1 MRIVI
6 TGASGNV
13 GTALLRRLQSDPAQD
28 HQVVGVV
35 RRRPQSVAPYDDVEW
50 VTADLASA
58 DVRVALDEALE
69 GADAV
74 VHLAWGF
81 QPARDTDYLDRVG
94 IAGTREL
101 VRAAD
106 AAGVEHLVH
115 MSSVGAYSGAITK
128 GRVTEAWPTEGV
140 PSLAYSR
147 AKAEVERLL
156 DEYDGRGGGMV
167 VTRLRPGLVLQRDA
181 ASSLLRYG
189 LPGYLPRRL
198 VSALPVLPLDAS
210 LRIQVVHAD
219 DVADAIVRALEQRVS
234 GAFNLAAEPVIGR
247 QGLAAA
253 LEARPL
259 PMPRAVLRAVIGAT
273 WHARLHALDPGW
285 IDLAFDTPLM
295 DTTRARTELGW
306 DPRVSATDA
315 LDELVRGMRDGANTL
330 SPVLRS
336 RRVVDRLSRLVRSG
350 GIGSRRLP

>member
-1 MRIVI
+1 
-6 TGASGNV
+6 
-13 GTALLRRLQSDPAQD
+13 
-28 HQVVGVV
+28 
-35 RRRPQSVAPYDDVEW
+35 
-50 VTADLASA
+50 
-58 DVRVALDEALE
+58 
-69 GADAV
+69 
-74 VHLAWGF
+74 
-81 QPARDTDYLDRVG
+81 
-94 IAGTREL
+94 
-101 VRAAD
+101 
-106 AAGVEHLVH
+106 
-115 MSSVGAYSGAITK
+115 
-128 GRVTEAWPTEGV
+128 
-140 PSLAYSR
+140 
-147 AKAEVERLL
+147 
-156 DEYDGRGGGMV
+156 
-167 VTRLRPGLVLQRDA
+167 
-181 ASSLLRYG
+181 
-189 LPGYLPRRL
+189 
-198 VSALPVLPLDAS
+198 
-210 LRIQVVHAD
+210 VHAD
-219 DVADAIVRALEQRVS
+219 DVADVIVRALEQRVS

-285 IDLAFDTPLM
+285 IDLSFDTPLM